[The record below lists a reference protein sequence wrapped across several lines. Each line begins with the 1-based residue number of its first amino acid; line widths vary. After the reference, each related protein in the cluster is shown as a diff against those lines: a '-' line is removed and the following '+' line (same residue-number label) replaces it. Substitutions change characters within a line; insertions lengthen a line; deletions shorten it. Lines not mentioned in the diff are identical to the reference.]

1 MKKRMLSLIC
11 VLALCLGLLPVTAL
25 AAGEDAPDTLY
36 VGNRQVI
43 SGTETTYW
51 STDPSTG
58 NLTESNESG
67 NWKTEATPMMT
78 NEARVAAVMERVRAR
93 VQLRKQRRMAGV
105 LVLAALA
112 AGVMLALAAIA
123 ALIPVRAK
131 EEL

>member
-1 MKKRMLSLIC
+1 
-11 VLALCLGLLPVTAL
+11 
-25 AAGEDAPDTLY
+25 
-36 VGNRQVI
+36 
-43 SGTETTYW
+43 
-51 STDPSTG
+51 
-58 NLTESNESG
+58 
-67 NWKTEATPMMT
+67 MMT
-78 NEARVAAVMERVRAR
+78 HDARVAAVMERVRAS

>member
-1 MKKRMLSLIC
+1 
-11 VLALCLGLLPVTAL
+11 
-25 AAGEDAPDTLY
+25 
-36 VGNRQVI
+36 
-43 SGTETTYW
+43 
-51 STDPSTG
+51 
-58 NLTESNESG
+58 
-67 NWKTEATPMMT
+67 MMT

-131 EEL
+131 EEV

>member
-1 MKKRMLSLIC
+1 MI
-11 VLALCLGLLPVTAL
+11 
-25 AAGEDAPDTLY
+25 
-36 VGNRQVI
+36 
-43 SGTETTYW
+43 
-51 STDPSTG
+51 
-58 NLTESNESG
+58 
-67 NWKTEATPMMT
+67 T